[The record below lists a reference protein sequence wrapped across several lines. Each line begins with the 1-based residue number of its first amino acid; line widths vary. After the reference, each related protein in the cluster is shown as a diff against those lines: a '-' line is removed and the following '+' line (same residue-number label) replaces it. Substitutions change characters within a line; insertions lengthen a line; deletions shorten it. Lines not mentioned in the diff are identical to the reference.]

1 MNSFIKRQIMGTKKF
16 DVFYI
21 YKFKEGALN
30 VAGKKHSLFVDVA
43 KDVLNEQGID
53 FAKWKKEVVLKAKM
67 ALMEGKNQQWESNV
81 VEEAALKVVSEDLKS
96 RRKLDDSSPEK
107 NVDETNNLTNYDQQG
122 DDDK

>member
-1 MNSFIKRQIMGTKKF
+1 MKG
-16 DVFYI
+16 
-21 YKFKEGALN
+21 ELN
-30 VAGKKHSLFVDVA
+30 VAGKKNNLFIDVA

-96 RRKLDDSSPEK
+96 RRKLDDSSPER

>member
-1 MNSFIKRQIMGTKKF
+1 MTCFIYIFFKKGE
-16 DVFYI
+16 V
-21 YKFKEGALN
+21 N
-30 VAGKKHSLFVDVA
+30 VAGKKQSLFVDVA

-67 ALMEGKNQQWESNV
+67 ALMEGKNQQWESSV
-81 VEEAALKVVSEDLKS
+81 VEEAALKVVSEALKS
-96 RRKLDDSSPEK
+96 RRKLDDSSPER